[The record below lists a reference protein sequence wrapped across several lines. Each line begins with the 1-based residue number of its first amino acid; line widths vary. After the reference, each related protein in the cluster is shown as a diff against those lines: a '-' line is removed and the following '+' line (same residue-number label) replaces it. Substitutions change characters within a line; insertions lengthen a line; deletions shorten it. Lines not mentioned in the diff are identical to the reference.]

1 MGADII
7 KNSIYIILAGLFWG
21 IIPLFVRQL
30 QETGFDS
37 METVC
42 IRVTISSILLIL
54 FIVLKDKSKL
64 RIRLKD
70 IPLFMGTGVL
80 SIVFFNFCY
89 FEAIKIIGG
98 SSLPALLLYTA
109 PVFVMIISLFL
120 FKEKI
125 TKKKVISL
133 LMTLGGLILV
143 TGVLSS
149 SGNISF
155 KAVLLGLGSGLGYA
169 LYSIFGKFLVN
180 KYDSLTITTYTFIT
194 ASIFA
199 IPISKITNNISL
211 VFSFNTITSGIALA
225 FVCTVLPFLLYTT
238 GLKKTEAGKA
248 SVLATIEPFVA
259 SIVGLIFFNESIT
272 IEKVSGML
280 LILSAV
286 IILNINKKNIRNA

>member
-54 FIVLKDKSKL
+54 FIILKDKSKL

-89 FEAIKIIGG
+89 FEAIKVIGG

>member
-1 MGADII
+1 
-7 KNSIYIILAGLFWG
+7 
-21 IIPLFVRQL
+21 
-30 QETGFDS
+30 

-89 FEAIKIIGG
+89 FEAIKVIGG

>member
-89 FEAIKIIGG
+89 FEAIKVIGG